1 MTRHRLFVL
10 GGTRS
15 GKSHYAETAARLLG
29 GDRVAYLATARPGD
43 PEMDARIAAHRR
55 RRPAAWS
62 TLEVGLDLAAAVEA
76 VPAGHALLVDSLSL
90 WLAALLEAGEA
101 VAERWSATAAAI
113 SEREAAVIVVSDE
126 VGLGLVPAS
135 ALGRRFRDELGALN
149 QEVAAFADEVVL
161 VVAGLALTLRARR

>member
-1 MTRHRLFVL
+1 MTRHRLLVL

-15 GKSHYAETAARLLG
+15 GKSRYAEDAARRLG

-43 PEMDARIAAHRR
+43 PEMEARIAAHRR

-62 TLEVGLDLAAAVEA
+62 TLEVGLDLAATVASA
-76 VPAGHALLVDSLSL
+76 PAGHGLLVDSLSL
-90 WLAALLEAGEA
+90 WVATLLEAGEPVGA
-101 VAERWSATAAAI
+101 RWAEAEAAI
-113 SEREAAVIVVSDE
+113 GERDAPVILVSDE

-161 VVAGLALTLRARR
+161 VVAGLPLTLRARP